1 MKGKSIVRPGEVTLG
16 NCRIRYRL
24 YRVPRRK
31 HVHLVIGNDGVLQ
44 VRAPYRFSQG
54 AAAEVICGHRT
65 WVLAALQRAQYLR
78 ARCPR
83 IVDGARL
90 PLLDE
95 QLVLRIEDGW
105 ATSRRR
111 VRREGDRLLVSTPP
125 SRPSEVRQLLQG
137 WYRVQARRHLP
148 ARLGQWGKTLG
159 LAPARVTIRSQQTLW
174 GSCSAAGNVSLNWRL
189 MLLSNELADYVLVH
203 ELCHLRYLDHSQTFW
218 DLVGSLI
225 PDFDER
231 RARLRKVQAPLPL

>member
-1 MKGKSIVRPGEVTLG
+1 MKVKSIVHAGEVTLG
-16 NCRIRYRL
+16 NSRIRYRL
-24 YRVPRRK
+24 YLVPRRK

-44 VRAPYRFSQG
+44 VRAPYRFSQA
-54 AAAEVICGHRT
+54 AAAEVIHGHGS
-65 WVLAALQRAQYLR
+65 WVLAALQRAQSLR

-105 ATSRRR
+105 AATRKR

-125 SRPSEVRQLLQG
+125 SQPTDVRELLRG
-137 WYRVQARRHLP
+137 WYRAQARRHLP
-148 ARLGQWGKTLG
+148 ARLGHWGQTLG
-159 LAPARVTIRSQQTLW
+159 LEPACVTIRSQQTLW

-189 MLLSNELADYVLVH
+189 MLLSSELADYVLVH
-203 ELCHLRYLDHSQTFW
+203 ELCHLRYLDHSPTFW
-218 DLVGSLI
+218 ELVGSLI

-231 RARLRKVQAPLPL
+231 RARLRRIQAPLPL